1 MIGNHEV
8 DSSNLLKDYLNFFGL
23 ENNTTFNH
31 KNVHFLALST
41 EIPYYNNSEQYKFA
55 VNDLEKNSKDTS
67 IDWIIVFYH
76 RHIYGSGPGFDEEQ
90 DFRKVYHPL
99 FDNYKVDLALQGH
112 LHVYERTF
120 PVTYNYE
127 IDKPGNKVDIVTIY
141 DEETDLEWTY
151 NRSLEN
157 DPIVQDNATNNT
169 YKNPKGTIFVTVGT
183 GGAHDMKLGKI
194 RRFFSQGI
202 LWKVWDPKS
211 RIRK

>member
-31 KNVHFLALST
+31 KNVHFLALTT
-41 EIPYYNNSEQYKFA
+41 EIPYYNTSEQYKFA

-99 FDNYKVDLALQGH
+99 FDNYKVVLALQGH

-127 IDKPGNKVDIVTIY
+127 IDKPDNKVDIVTIY
-141 DEETDLEWTY
+141 DEETDLEMD
-151 NRSLEN
+151 L
-157 DPIVQDNATNNT
+157 
-169 YKNPKGTIFVTVGT
+169 
-183 GGAHDMKLGKI
+183 
-194 RRFFSQGI
+194 
-202 LWKVWDPKS
+202 
-211 RIRK
+211 